1 MALYVKGKKIES
13 LYYKGKKIE
22 SLWYKGQKIYSSH
35 LAVGHVVWSGHK
47 AFLSNA
53 SSRTG
58 SGYDV
63 SLIAKGQNMP
73 LLAPLSKLNKGI
85 TINLSTDKTKWLAQI
100 DTVSLDKFQEIINN
114 PAKYNLKQNVQ
125 ISKTDITSR
134 NWIMYQDLTAILM
147 GVNVN
152 KIYVRSL
159 DDNTLQFKA
168 EGSDNYGLESQ
179 STTVGYQAG
188 SMGLIIDS
196 ITAY

>member
-13 LYYKGKKIE
+13 LYYNGKKIE
-22 SLWYKGQKIYSSH
+22 SLWYKGKKIYSSH
-35 LAVGHVVWSGHK
+35 LAAGRVIWSGHK
-47 AFLSNA
+47 AFLSSA

-58 SGYDV
+58 TGYDA
-63 SLIAKGQNMP
+63 SLIAKGQNVP
-73 LLAPLSKLNKGI
+73 LSAPLSKLSKGI
-85 TINLSTDKTKWLAQI
+85 AINLSSDNAKWLAQI
-100 DTVSLDKFQEIINN
+100 DTVSLDKFQELLSN

-125 ISKTDITSR
+125 ISKTDILSG
-134 NWIMYQDLTAILM
+134 NWIMYQNLTAILM
-147 GVNVN
+147 GVNAN

-168 EGSDNYGLESQ
+168 EGSDNNGLESQ